1 MNMSR
6 QTIIVLVSST
16 INFISASQLFA
27 ANSQSSQSVEFMCKA
42 KAKELAAETY
52 KNCVTEI
59 KQTQVKSLRKE
70 YEDKLA
76 ELKKHY
82 EKELKKISSGQVSTS
97 TSQQPVQTTLNHTN
111 SEVSEN
117 TEIQT
122 KDSSS
127 LDKKNREKSDKYI
140 KRFSGARELPLKN
153 ENNTDA
159 SSVEVVEIPL
169 ESE

>member
-6 QTIIVLVSST
+6 QTVIFLVSSAIT
-16 INFISASQLFA
+16 FTSASQLFA

-70 YEDKLA
+70 YEDKLT

-82 EKELKKISSGQVSTS
+82 EKELKKISNGQSSAASNQLTQS
-97 TSQQPVQTTLNHTN
+97 AINASKNEP
-111 SEVSEN
+111 SEN
-117 TEIQT
+117 MQVQL
-122 KDSSS
+122 KDSDS
-127 LDKKNREKSDKYI
+127 LEKKTKEKYI
-140 KRFSGARELPLKN
+140 KRSSGARELPTQI
-153 ENNTDA
+153 ENNTDG
-159 SSVEVVEIPL
+159 STVEVVEIPA
-169 ESE
+169 EQE